1 VTLRLG
7 VLISGGDAPGMNAA
21 VVGVCEAAEGGGA
34 EVLGCARGY
43 QGVSTGEYS
52 AITASLARRFLHE
65 AGTWLG
71 SSRHPEMRNPDGL
84 RRVRQGLDREQVGG
98 LAVIGGGGSLA
109 GARAVSGLGVPGA
122 FVPAPIDNDIPGT
135 EATIGMDSAVNDAVA
150 VIDQLRVTGRALPG
164 RAFVVETLGGD
175 TDHLAVA
182 VAAAAGLGAP
192 LLSLDSAEI
201 TRVAAGLPGAAEV
214 GEAIVVMSEGIGDA
228 VSVAAAL
235 QRASGVRVHPTIL
248 GHAQRAARP
257 SARDL
262 ALGFAGGRA
271 AAAAL
276 LEVRSAFIALGA
288 SGARAIDLAAP

>member
-1 VTLRLG
+1 MTLRLG
-7 VLISGGDAPGMNAA
+7 VLTSGGDAPGMNAA
-21 VVGVCEAAEGGGA
+21 IVGVCEAAEGGGA
-34 EVLGCARGY
+34 EVLGFARGY
-43 QGVSTGEYS
+43 HGVSTGEHS

-71 SSRHPEMRNPDGL
+71 SSRHPEMRTPDGL
-84 RRVRQGLDREQVGG
+84 RRVRQGLDTEQVGG

-109 GARAVSGLGVPGA
+109 GARALSGLGVPVA
-122 FVPAPIDNDIPGT
+122 FVPATIDNDIPGT

-150 VIDQLRVTGRALPG
+150 VIEQLRVTGRALPG

-182 VAAAAGLGAP
+182 VAAAAGLDAP
-192 LLSLDSAEI
+192 LHSLDPAEI
-201 TRVAAGLPGAAEV
+201 TRVAAGLSGASEV
-214 GEAIVVMSEGIGDA
+214 GEAIVVMPEGIGDA
-228 VSVAAAL
+228 VTVAAAL
-235 QRASGVRVHPTIL
+235 QRVAGVRVHPTIL

-276 LEVRSAFIALGA
+276 LDCRSVFVVLGA
-288 SGARAIDLAAP
+288 SGARATDLAAH